1 MPGERVGDA
10 GGPVSAA
17 ALVAQGITSI
27 GRYVARDGDWRRF
40 TRVERDDLFGHGIS
54 AWLIREGY
62 TGQEALGGYQVGL
75 TEGRIAAEQGEWLDW
90 PTHRPAY
97 FPADFRI
104 AQADYGRSG
113 DTLHGF
119 ADGLD
124 SRLQVGTYGG
134 SRWVKWTQ
142 DQGLSAFQWVS
153 GATWWDDGVLP
164 NLAEAEIHQFATQI
178 LNGSVDLGET
188 FAVDWG
194 AWHPDKQE
202 GPVMP
207 EDIATQFAV
216 LAQLID
222 LRLIK
227 TEAIIRGNPGDPAYA
242 LQTLAEDGYRR
253 GDQLTSISDA
263 VRALG
268 DTTKETVASPPIS
281 SEPVQ

>member
-1 MPGERVGDA
+1 M
-10 GGPVSAA
+10 SAA